1 MNTALIAALSAA
13 IGAIFTGV
21 GLIISK
27 LFSRNQNKQDLWAHE
42 ERLIELVGKQNDNGE
57 KLLISINDLTKEVS
71 SIHKELGGLNERVI
85 ILEKKMNDPNS

>member
-1 MNTALIAALSAA
+1 MEPTTALIAAV
-13 IGAIFTGV
+13 IGAV
-21 GLIISK
+21 AAGLVNVIK
-27 LFSRNQNKQDLWAHE
+27 ALFSRNENKAMVYQHE

-85 ILEKKMNDPNS
+85 ILEKKMSEEKS

>member
-1 MNTALIAALSAA
+1 MNTAFLAALSAA
-13 IGAIFTGV
+13 IGAVFTGI

-27 LFSRNQNKQDLWAHE
+27 LFSRNENKALVYQHE

-57 KLLISINDLTKEVS
+57 KLLMSINELTSEVS

-85 ILEKKMNDPNS
+85 ILEKKMNEQKT